1 MIIRITNFCL
11 LCLLLL
17 AAVPL
22 GAQGWDRTYTQLF
35 DDQVHIAHMQSIHQ
49 QANGN
54 LIGLIRD
61 QGFNAQITV
70 LKMNAN
76 GFPLQRF
83 DFKFDNTNCR
93 GVDLAP
99 TPDGGWLILYE
110 QQNGNQL
117 FNHPY
122 LLRLDGDFQVLWRKA
137 LPEGPTVLWDC
148 EANSEGILVYGNTN
162 DANQVSKQVLYH
174 CNSTGDLLSTQLWGV
189 EIAIGL
195 CMRAISPES
204 YVCLGYS
211 HLDSGGGTGG
221 PVVAD
226 LTRISKNGTILQ
238 QTTLPL
244 SGMFFWDIN
253 VTPDKHLMFVGSDSQ
268 DVAYV
273 AKLDTNY
280 NQIWQK
286 SHPDFGS
293 FRNVVALPDGSGFW
307 ISAVSFLNSP
317 PNNHAL
323 RKLDANGNTV
333 LTKAI
338 YSESDGPDF
347 FPYDLIAVADGGAI
361 CSGHRGDVYGIEIP
375 RLIRTDAQGNTLTSA
390 LSGHVLND
398 SNSNC
403 VQDENAPLR
412 DRKVIATDADG
423 FEWSGITDTLGQFFI
438 PLMPG
443 AYTVAF
449 KANTGGW
456 VACQDTFQVNVA
468 ANDTLDNVQFLS
480 KFAPAPLDS
489 ICGIA
494 FQDLDG
500 DCQKDAFE
508 PGYANWPV
516 NIRLVHPINGDT
528 ILETTTDAQGHF
540 CLPNL
545 SGFDNSVSGSLWDPY
560 SVTANGETCFRQ
572 CVDNFTFNFADS
584 NSVFIS
590 IGLRCQ
596 ESPNCPVMETDV
608 FVTGIRPCIPSG
620 YCFVAYRNSGTAT
633 ADSASITV
641 SVDTALIV
649 TGASQ
654 PWTSRVGNVFT
665 YQLGQVQ
672 GGQSGNFSL
681 FVEAPCDDP
690 AGTTY
695 CVEARAYPDTLCQV
709 NTENWDGSEIKVEAE
724 CLGDSVQFRIRNIG
738 TGDMQQALE
747 YIVIEDNVLLMSSPG
762 SFQLSA
768 GATTII
774 MLPATGAF
782 YRLEATQSSG
792 YPGLSDP
799 VAWVEGCAPNGS
811 TVSLG
816 FVNQYELPD
825 EEPWL
830 DIFCAES
837 INSYDPNDK
846 NGFPRGYGEEFFIE
860 PDTDLE
866 YVIRFQNTGNAPA
879 INVEIRDTLPAGVL
893 DPTTVRPGASSHPY
907 TFDIQ
912 GNGVLVFRFPLIMLP
927 DSFSDLEGSQGFV
940 KFRVSQQPD
949 LPLGTKIRNDA
960 AIYFD
965 FNAPIITNR
974 TLHTLSR
981 DFIALK
987 DMTPLRPDIEIKASP
1002 NPTNGLTTV
1011 KVKGVEPETRLRFQL
1026 WSLSGRLLRTENFF
1040 GAQYSLDMSDLPE
1053 GLYLFS
1059 IEDENG
1065 KIASGKLV
1073 KYRP

>member
-22 GAQGWDRTYTQLF
+22 GAQGWDRTYKIWKNHYSSIRTVATSDGHL
-35 DDQVHIAHMQSIHQ
+35 VSLIANPDIWEKQ
-49 QANGN
+49 NFYLGK
-54 LIGLIRD
+54 L
-61 QGFNAQITV
+61 
-70 LKMNAN
+70 NAN
-76 GFPLQRF
+76 GVPVLTKEFTFSFPVI
-83 DFKFDNTNCR
+83 
-93 GVDLAP
+93 GVDLQQAP
-99 TPDGGWLILYE
+99 NGDWVVLYFSPEGFRLMRLNADFEIVWNEPISTGVQELLDAIAFGNDAIFVSGTRGLGALELQHVVYRISNDGAQVTSNVGPLQNSTGASIKPLSSGKLIAAGASEIQGGNFSGVLSKINPTGEFQQQQFLPTSTRSNGFTIDASDDIVISGVKESQGFCMKLDSNFNTIWDRTYPQYAGVFDVSIIPNGGGYWALAYHNIPKFYYSLIRLDEEGNVLLEKPLKDFVYLNRNWDGALYSLPDGGVLI
-110 QQNGNQL
+110 
-117 FNHPY
+117 
-122 LLRLDGDFQVLWRKA
+122 
-137 LPEGPTVLWDC
+137 
-148 EANSEGILVYGNTN
+148 
-162 DANQVSKQVLYH
+162 
-174 CNSTGDLLSTQLWGV
+174 
-189 EIAIGL
+189 
-195 CMRAISPES
+195 
-204 YVCLGYS
+204 
-211 HLDSGGGTGG
+211 
-221 PVVAD
+221 
-226 LTRISKNGTILQ
+226 
-238 QTTLPL
+238 
-244 SGMFFWDIN
+244 
-253 VTPDKHLMFVGSDSQ
+253 
-268 DVAYV
+268 
-273 AKLDTNY
+273 
-280 NQIWQK
+280 
-286 SHPDFGS
+286 
-293 FRNVVALPDGSGFW
+293 SGFTN
-307 ISAVSFLNSP
+307 LP
-317 PNNHAL
+317 
-323 RKLDANGNTV
+323 
-333 LTKAI
+333 
-338 YSESDGPDF
+338 
-347 FPYDLIAVADGGAI
+347 
-361 CSGHRGDVYGIEIP
+361 IP
-375 RLIRTDAQGNTLTSA
+375 FDQRRTPRILRTDGQGNTLTSA
-390 LSGHVLND
+390 LSGRIWRDNND
-398 SNSNC
+398 NC
-403 VQDENAPLR
+403 IQDENVPLP
-412 DRKVIATDADG
+412 DRAVIATDADG
-423 FEWSGITDTLGQFFI
+423 FEWSSFTDTLGQFFI

-449 KANTGGW
+449 KTNTGGW
-456 VACQDTFQVNVA
+456 VACQDTFQVNVP

-489 ICGIA
+489 VCGVA
-494 FQDLDG
+494 YQDLDG

-508 PGYANWPV
+508 PGYANLPV
-516 NIRLVHPINGDT
+516 RIQFIHPINGDT
-528 ILETTTDAQGHF
+528 ILETTTDAQGYF
-540 CLPNL
+540 CLPDL
-545 SGFDNSVSGSLWDPY
+545 SVVDNSTVGNLTDPN

-608 FVTGIRPCIPSG
+608 FVTGIRPCLPSG
-620 YCFVAYRNSGTAT
+620 YCYVSYYNSGTAT

-641 SVDTALIV
+641 SVDTALLV
-649 TGASQ
+649 TGASL